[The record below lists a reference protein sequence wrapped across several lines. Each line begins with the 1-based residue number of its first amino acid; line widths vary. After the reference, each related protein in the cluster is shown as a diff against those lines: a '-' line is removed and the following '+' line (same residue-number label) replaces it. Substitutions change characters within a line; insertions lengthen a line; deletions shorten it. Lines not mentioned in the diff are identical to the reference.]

1 MGQVRLHAEGLG
13 ALRVARDRQR
23 HGKWP
28 AQQMRDLEP
37 EALARIF
44 IERCADPDR
53 RLPLL
58 GLVEDALPGEL
69 GRQAL
74 DQNLTARVERLLGD
88 VQVDRAALD
97 VEIAHHVRGDHL
109 VEARLAAEL
118 DVREFEVFAHRH
130 VENEATR
137 GGPPKRVGLHA
148 HGLHVAERLM
158 VEQLKR
164 GRGGAARLEC
174 DLSLLRVGTQVG
186 NEVAAFAEGNFLT

>member
-1 MGQVRLHAEGLG
+1 MLRAWR
-13 ALRVARDRQR
+13 ALRIARDGQR
-23 HGKWP
+23 DGKRP
-28 AQQMRDLEP
+28 VQQMRDLEP
-37 EALARIF
+37 ESLARIL
-44 IERCADPDR
+44 IERRADPDR
-53 RLPLL
+53 RLPLFR
-58 GLVEDALPGEL
+58 LVEDALPGKL

-74 DQNLTARVERLLGD
+74 DQNLAARVERLLGD
-88 VQVDRAALD
+88 VHVDGAALD

-109 VEARLAAEL
+109 VEARLAADL

-130 VENEATR
+130 VENEAPR
-137 GGPPKRVGLHA
+137 GGPAKSVGLHA

-158 VEQLKR
+158 VEQLER